1 MGRTKKKLA
10 DDSVKVRYK
19 ALVDGRKSV
28 YLDFCAGGK
37 RTYDF
42 LKLYLLPEKDPEAVR
57 KNKATMK
64 KVGELQ
70 RERTLQLMGIESRST
85 TVSQKSTL
93 KCFCPNGWTNIL
105 ASRKGSESGIL
116 P

>member
-19 ALVDGRKSV
+19 ALADGRKSV

-42 LKLYLLPEKDPEAVR
+42 LKLYLLPETDPEAG
-57 KNKATMK
+57 A
-64 KVGELQ
+64 
-70 RERTLQLMGIESRST
+70 RTKQ
-85 TVSQKSTL
+85 
-93 KCFCPNGWTNIL
+93 P
-105 ASRKGSESGIL
+105 
-116 P
+116 